1 MHRIIL
7 DKNPN
12 TMIKKHIRFLILTA
26 AMSLAG
32 GSAWATTYYLYG
44 GNSNTVSSWS
54 TTPLC
59 TSESLSS
66 FSITSSGMLSSG
78 WHYFGVSTNRTGYS
92 QGGTSKQILV
102 EYNISKSGS
111 HISSVGAE
119 RINASSNCIYG
130 VGKYQLSETI
140 SGLTIAL
147 TANGTFGTCETTFTK
162 YGFSITESTS
172 YTISTSG
179 SNCTFSPTNRSIAS
193 GSSNTFTVT
202 PASGYKLVS
211 ASVTNATCS
220 PTDLNNATVA
230 TTITVSNPTAAG
242 TLTVVTAPATSTS
255 VPTVRIGSQIEE
267 EADYDVHLGGYVAAT
282 GCSDITKFTIYYS
295 KSTIASKSG
304 SGVFTKEIS
313 VSSPGIG
320 SNTPLTLPASEIA
333 THNWGNANM
342 YVRITATN
350 GVGESELSDEVILAY
365 TLCEGVIT
373 ELTISPASKAVEINK
388 AQTFSY
394 TANTGAVVNSV
405 KWYNNDAEV
414 GTGSTY
420 TFTPTTTSNFTI
432 GLKAVN
438 TSCNPAPGF
447 AAETQTYTVC
457 SPITGVTINDCPVEQ
472 AVGEEIT
479 LHATITGA
487 TSADSWVWRVNDAAQ
502 EVTVDGTSASITF
515 TPREAKEY
523 ESVLTVTDCVGQE
536 HVTSCTFNAAAHFTA
551 NNITGKSF
559 TACKDNHQFKF
570 SEMFSPL
577 PDSWSVVVKNTTT
590 DAKSLFS
597 LDENGNMV
605 WNPSGKSSGT
615 YSYVFTGVKSGY
627 TNATAELSF
636 TFTANAPSATL
647 SDITITSGSTPTYP
661 YTKVELHCD
670 VASGSASDIG
680 WSVNNGGLVVRTS
693 KGYAYF
699 KGKAVKTA
707 TTYTVSAVGLSE
719 SCGATAAKT
728 INIVVNPEP
737 TESCD

>member
-1 MHRIIL
+1 MKSKLTNIIKRKWSTVVL
-7 DKNPN
+7 LCA
-12 TMIKKHIRFLILTA
+12 MLA
-26 AMSLAG
+26 AG
-32 GSAWATTYYLYG
+32 DVAWANYYMSGDSNLGLNSDNFSKDLGSSSPYSGTFTTKG
-44 GNSNTVSSWS
+44 T
-54 TTPLC
+54 
-59 TSESLSS
+59 
-66 FSITSSGMLSSG
+66 SG
-78 WHYFGVSTNRTGYS
+78 WCKIFYDNSDAGHLLKVNNCSNITTGTYS
-92 QGGTSKQILV
+92 F
-102 EYNISKSGS
+102 SKSGGCQFN
-111 HISSVGAE
+111 ITGLTANTTYTIT
-119 RINASSNCIYG
+119 INTSTN
-130 VGKYQLSETI
+130 Q
-140 SGLTIAL
+140 LTIA
-147 TANGTFGTCETTFTK
+147 TAT
-162 YGFSITESTS
+162 TS

-179 SNCTFSPTNRSIAS
+179 SNCTFSPTSRSISSS
-193 GSSNTFTVT
+193 GSGTFTVT

-220 PTDLNNATVA
+220 PTDLGNATSA

-242 TLTVVTAPATSTS
+242 TLTVVTARVAS

-282 GCSDITKFTIYYS
+282 GCSNISKFTIYYS
-295 KSTIASKSG
+295 KSTITSKSG

-313 VSSPGIG
+313 ASSPAVG
-320 SNTPLTLPASEIA
+320 SNTTLTLPASEIA
-333 THNWGNANM
+333 SHSWGNENM

-350 GVGESELSDEVILAY
+350 GVGESELSDEVVLAY

-405 KWYNNDAEV
+405 KWYKNDAEV
-414 GTGSTY
+414 ETGSTY
-420 TFTPTTTSNFTI
+420 TFTPTTTSDFTI

-438 TSCNPAPGF
+438 TSCNPSPGF

-457 SPITGVTINDCPVEQ
+457 SPITGVNINDCPVEQ

-502 EVTVDGTSASITF
+502 EVTVDGTNASITF

-551 NNITGKSF
+551 NDITGKSF

-577 PDSWSVVVKNTTT
+577 PDSWSVVVKNTST
-590 DAKSLFS
+590 DAKSLFT
-597 LDENGNMV
+597 LDENGYMV

>member
-1 MHRIIL
+1 
-7 DKNPN
+7 
-12 TMIKKHIRFLILTA
+12 MIKKNIQFLILTA
-26 AMSLAG
+26 ALLGISSSALAITFG
-32 GSAWATTYYLYG
+32 IKGNYG
-44 GNSNTVSSWS
+44 MPSSSMIAMTESPTNTFKYTFTASGTGNNYVKFYKNQQDGNSTCVTTSASVNPVTYGTEYSCTVGSYK
-54 TTPLC
+54 
-59 TSESLSS
+59 E
-66 FSITSSGMLSSG
+66 FQMSITSGTTYTCTVVYTSDSNVKVTFTSGCSATKPS
-78 WHYFGVSTNRTGYS
+78 VT
-92 QGGTSKQILV
+92 TS
-102 EYNISKSGS
+102 
-111 HISSVGAE
+111 A
-119 RINASSNCIYG
+119 ASSI
-130 VGKYQLSETI
+130 T
-140 SGLTIAL
+140 TT
-147 TANGTFGTCETTFTK
+147 TATLGGN
-162 YGFSITESTS
+162 
-172 YTISTSG
+172 
-179 SNCTFSPTNRSIAS
+179 
-193 GSSNTFTVT
+193 V
-202 PASGYKLVS
+202 
-211 ASVTNATCS
+211 
-220 PTDLNNATVA
+220 
-230 TTITVSNPTAAG
+230 TAAG
-242 TLTVVTAPATSTS
+242 QTASCTAQTVSGRGIEWVSGTGKTAGTKESSGSGTGSFTVNTTGLTPGVTYTYKAYATNSAGTQYGSNQSFTTASAS
-255 VPTVRIGSQIEE
+255 VPTVRIGSQITED
-267 EADYDVHLGGYVAAT
+267 ASYNVSVGGYVAAT
-282 GCSDITKFTIYYS
+282 GCSNISKFTIYYS

-350 GVGESELSDEVILAY
+350 DVGESELSDEVVLAY

-405 KWYNNDAEV
+405 KWYKNDAEV

-420 TFTPTTTSNFTI
+420 TFTPTTTSDFTI

-457 SPITGVTINDCPVEQ
+457 SPITGVTINNCPLEQ

-647 SDITITSGSTPTYP
+647 SNITITSGSTPTYP

-719 SCGATAAKT
+719 TCGATAAKT

>member
-1 MHRIIL
+1 
-7 DKNPN
+7 
-12 TMIKKHIRFLILTA
+12 MIKKNIQFLILTA
-26 AMSLAG
+26 AMLCVSG
-32 GSAWATTYYLYG
+32 VAWATTYYIDATSYTNDGYTIELGSDTRVEINTGSGATKPAISQTCTGVLSFESSYTVVNHIQIKLSKAG
-44 GNSNTVSSWS
+44 SYYYPNKNNYNLSTSQTTVKTSGTNTGSLTLSNVSSY
-54 TTPLC
+54 TC
-59 TSESLSS
+59 
-66 FSITSSGMLSSG
+66 
-78 WHYFGVSTNRTGYS
+78 
-92 QGGTSKQILV
+92 GGS
-102 EYNISKSGS
+102 
-111 HISSVGAE
+111 
-119 RINASSNCIYG
+119 
-130 VGKYQLSETI
+130 
-140 SGLTIAL
+140 
-147 TANGTFGTCETTFTK
+147 
-162 YGFSITESTS
+162 S
-172 YTISTSG
+172 YTISTASAG
-179 SNCTFSPTNRSIAS
+179 NHCTFSPTSRSISSS
-193 GSSNTFTVT
+193 GNGTFTVT
-202 PASGYKLVS
+202 PTSGYKLVN

-220 PTDLNNATVA
+220 PENLGNATTA

-242 TLTVVTAPATSTS
+242 TLTVVTAPVASA
-255 VPTVRIGSQIEE
+255 PTVRIGSQIEE
-267 EADYDVHLGGYVAAT
+267 EADYDVRLGGYVAAT

-304 SGVFTKEIS
+304 SGVFKKEIS
-313 VSSPGIG
+313 ISPAPGVG
-320 SNTPLTLPASEIA
+320 SNTTLTLPSSDISS
-333 THNWGNANM
+333 HSWGNANM

-350 GVGESELSDEVILAY
+350 GVGESELSDEVVLAY
-365 TLCEGVIT
+365 TLCKGVIT

-405 KWYNNDAEV
+405 KWYKNDAEV
-414 GTGSTY
+414 ETGSTY
-420 TFTPTTTSNFTI
+420 TFTPTTTSDFTI

-447 AAETQTYTVC
+447 AADTQTYTVC

-590 DAKSLFS
+590 DAKSLFT

-636 TFTANAPSATL
+636 NFTADAPSATL
-647 SDITITSGSTPTYP
+647 SDITIITSGSTPTYP

>member
-1 MHRIIL
+1 MKHYL
-7 DKNPN
+7 TN
-12 TMIKKHIRFLILTA
+12 MIKRKWSSAVLLCAMLA
-26 AMSLAG
+26 AG
-32 GSAWATTYYLYG
+32 NVAWAGTYYIDCREVGLSAVNWMQNQKSTGVSYTANSPVTGVVAFTFTFSTEDTGKLKFSINTSG
-44 GNSNTVSSWS
+44 GGGGFTQVENISSTDIGSYNCIKLLATGNHNESSASTAVANHVIEFTNYSES
-54 TTPLC
+54 TT
-59 TSESLSS
+59 T
-66 FSITSSGMLSSG
+66 
-78 WHYFGVSTNRTGYS
+78 
-92 QGGTSKQILV
+92 
-102 EYNISKSGS
+102 
-111 HISSVGAE
+111 
-119 RINASSNCIYG
+119 
-130 VGKYQLSETI
+130 
-140 SGLTIAL
+140 
-147 TANGTFGTCETTFTK
+147 
-162 YGFSITESTS
+162 
-172 YTISTSG
+172 
-179 SNCTFSPTNRSIAS
+179 
-193 GSSNTFTVT
+193 
-202 PASGYKLVS
+202 
-211 ASVTNATCS
+211 
-220 PTDLNNATVA
+220 
-230 TTITVSNPTAAG
+230 
-242 TLTVVTAPATSTS
+242 
-255 VPTVRIGSQIEE
+255 VPTVRIGSQITED
-267 EADYDVHLGGYVAAT
+267 ASYNVSVGGYVAAT

-295 KSTIASKSG
+295 KSTISSKSG
-304 SGVFTKEIS
+304 SGVFKKEIS
-313 VSSPGIG
+313 ISPAPGVG
-320 SNTPLTLPASEIA
+320 SNPPLTLPSSDISS
-333 THNWGNANM
+333 HSWGNANM

-350 GVGESELSDEVILAY
+350 GVGESELSDEVVLAY

-405 KWYNNDAEV
+405 KWYKNNAEV

-420 TFTPTTTSNFTI
+420 TFTPTTTSDFTI

-438 TSCNPAPGF
+438 TSCNLAPGF

-457 SPITGVTINDCPVEQ
+457 SPITGVTINDCPMDQ

-502 EVTVDGTSASITF
+502 EVTVDGTNASITF

-536 HVTSCTFNAAAHFTA
+536 HVTSCTFNATAHFTA
-551 NNITGKSF
+551 NDITGKSF

-577 PDSWSVVVKNTTT
+577 PDSWSVVVKNTST

>member
-1 MHRIIL
+1 MKNNLTNIIKRKWSAIVL
-7 DKNPN
+7 LCAMIAVSN
-12 TMIKKHIRFLILTA
+12 T
-26 AMSLAG
+26 
-32 GSAWATTYYLYG
+32 AWGTTYYLLG
-44 GNSNTVSSWS
+44 GTSDNPASWS
-54 TTPLC
+54 TLASNTSYSFTVDLVQYNNYVGIS
-59 TSESLSS
+59 TSESVADL
-66 FSITSSGMLSSG
+66 IA
-78 WHYFGVSTNRTGYS
+78 
-92 QGGTSKQILV
+92 
-102 EYNISKSGS
+102 ISNSYTFTD
-111 HISSVGAE
+111 
-119 RINASSNCIYG
+119 ASSLTYHFQYKEWGGYKYVNIDTKAA
-130 VGKYQLSETI
+130 GKYTI
-140 SGLTIAL
+140 TF
-147 TANGTFGTCETTFTK
+147 NGTNTYT
-162 YGFSITESTS
+162 ITAAAAS

-179 SNCTFSPTNRSIAS
+179 SNCTFSPTSRSIAS

-220 PTDLNNATVA
+220 PTNLGNATAA

-282 GCSDITKFTIYYS
+282 GCSNISKFTIYYS
-295 KSTIASKSG
+295 KSTITSKSG

-313 VSSPGIG
+313 ASSPAVG

-333 THNWGNANM
+333 SHNWGNANM

-350 GVGESELSDEVILAY
+350 GVGESELSDEVVLAY

-405 KWYNNDAEV
+405 KWYKDDAEV

-420 TFTPTTTSNFTI
+420 TFTPTTTSDFTI

-438 TSCNPAPGF
+438 TSCNPAPGGF
-447 AAETQTYTVC
+447 PAETQTYTVC

-502 EVTVDGTSASITF
+502 EVTVDGTNASITF

-551 NNITGKSF
+551 NDITGKSF

-577 PDSWSVVVKNTTT
+577 PDSWSVVVKNTST
-590 DAKSLFS
+590 DAKSLFT

-719 SCGATAAKT
+719 TCGATAAKT

>member
-1 MHRIIL
+1 
-7 DKNPN
+7 
-12 TMIKKHIRFLILTA
+12 MIKKNIQFLILTA
-26 AMSLAG
+26 AMLLAG

-59 TSESLSS
+59 TSTSLSS
-66 FSITSSGMLSSG
+66 FSITASGMLSSG
-78 WHYFGVSTNRTGYS
+78 DHYFGVSTNSSGYS

-102 EYNISKSGS
+102 EYRISISGT
-111 HISSVGAE
+111 HISAATGQTVT
-119 RINASSNCIYG
+119 ASSNCVYG
-130 VGKYQLSETI
+130 LGKYTLSGTAT
-140 SGLTIAL
+140 GLTIGL
-147 TANGTFGTCETTFTK
+147 TQNGTYNTCDTSFPK

-172 YTISTSG
+172 YTISTESAGNHCTFDPASKSIAPSG
-179 SNCTFSPTNRSIAS
+179 S
-193 GSSNTFTVT
+193 GTFTVT

-220 PTDLNNATVA
+220 PTDLGNATVA

-255 VPTVRIGSQIEE
+255 VPTVRIGSKIEE
-267 EADYDVHLGGYVAAT
+267 EADYDVHVGGYVAAT

-295 KSTIASKSG
+295 KSTIANKSG
-304 SGVFTKEIS
+304 SGVFKKEIS
-313 VSSPGIG
+313 ISPAPGVG
-320 SNTPLTLPASEIA
+320 SNTTLTLPSSDISS
-333 THNWGNANM
+333 HSWGNANM

-350 GVGESELSDEVILAY
+350 GVGESELSDEVVLAY

-388 AQTFSY
+388 VQTFSY

-405 KWYNNDAEV
+405 KWYKNDAEV

-420 TFTPTTTSNFTI
+420 TFTPTTTSDFTI
-432 GLKAVN
+432 GLTAVN

-457 SPITGVTINDCPVEQ
+457 SPITGVTINDCPVDQ

-502 EVTVDGTSASITF
+502 EVTVDGTNASITF

-577 PDSWSVVVKNTTT
+577 PDSWSVVDKNTST